1 MTVGEFIDW
10 CSTNN
15 VSENTDIFIETGKDI
30 PMKSSSCT
38 KVDNAVVIFQEWETE
53 YIVTPEEDSKD
64 AIIDA

>member
-15 VSENTDIFIETGKDI
+15 VAEDTDIFIEAGKDI

-38 KVDNAVVIFQEWETE
+38 QVDNAVVIFQEWETE
-53 YIVTPEEDSKD
+53 YTVTQKEDRRD
-64 AIIDA
+64 EVIDA